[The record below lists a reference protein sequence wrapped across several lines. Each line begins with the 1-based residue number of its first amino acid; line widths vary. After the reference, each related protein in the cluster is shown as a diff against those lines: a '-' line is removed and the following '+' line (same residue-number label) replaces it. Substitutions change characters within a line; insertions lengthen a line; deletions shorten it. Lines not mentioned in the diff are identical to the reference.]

1 MAGVEVLAPGH
12 IPPEAVKEFPQNAVV
27 GKPLPC
33 RALNVTL
40 VGHCSHSD
48 FAQLHRTIDEKREMT
63 AQSMAYQ
70 RTLQVGGQAKAL
82 GFVALTATL
91 VAAAATM
98 APPIRADMA
107 GNAFLSA
114 LTNAGIAVTQPA
126 TTLAEG
132 QQVCPMLVQPG
143 GSFDSVV
150 SDMATGN
157 GMTEKNAGIFTI
169 LAIGAFCP
177 SMIAPL
183 IPDRF
188 KA

>member
-1 MAGVEVLAPGH
+1 MTYQCTVRVAGSA
-12 IPPEAVKEFPQNAVV
+12 
-27 GKPLPC
+27 
-33 RALNVTL
+33 RA
-40 VGHCSHSD
+40 
-48 FAQLHRTIDEKREMT
+48 F
-63 AQSMAYQ
+63 
-70 RTLQVGGQAKAL
+70 

-91 VAAAATM
+91 ITAAATV
-98 APPIRADMA
+98 AAPIRADMP

-126 TTLAEG
+126 TALAQG

-143 GSFDSVV
+143 QSFESVV
-150 SDMATGN
+150 SEMASGS

-169 LAIGAFCP
+169 LAIGTFCP

>member
-1 MAGVEVLAPGH
+1 
-12 IPPEAVKEFPQNAVV
+12 
-27 GKPLPC
+27 
-33 RALNVTL
+33 
-40 VGHCSHSD
+40 
-48 FAQLHRTIDEKREMT
+48 MT

-70 RTLQVGGQAKAL
+70 RTLQIGGQVKAL
-82 GFVALTATL
+82 GFVAVTAAL
-91 VAAAATM
+91 VAGAATM
-98 APPIRADMA
+98 AAPIRADMA

-132 QQVCPMLVQPG
+132 QQVCPLLVQPG

-150 SDMATGN
+150 SDMATGT

-169 LAIGAFCP
+169 IAIGTFCP

>member
-1 MAGVEVLAPGH
+1 
-12 IPPEAVKEFPQNAVV
+12 
-27 GKPLPC
+27 
-33 RALNVTL
+33 
-40 VGHCSHSD
+40 
-48 FAQLHRTIDEKREMT
+48 MT

-70 RTLQVGGQAKAL
+70 WSFGVGGQVKAF
-82 GFVALTATL
+82 GFAALTAAL
-91 VAAAATM
+91 IAAAATM
-98 APPIRADMA
+98 AAPIRADMA

-126 TTLAEG
+126 TSLAEG
-132 QQVCPMLVQPG
+132 QTVCPKLVQPG
-143 GSFDSVV
+143 MSFESVV

-169 LAIGAFCP
+169 IAIATFCP

-188 KA
+188 KAS

>member
-1 MAGVEVLAPGH
+1 
-12 IPPEAVKEFPQNAVV
+12 
-27 GKPLPC
+27 
-33 RALNVTL
+33 
-40 VGHCSHSD
+40 
-48 FAQLHRTIDEKREMT
+48 MT

-70 RTLQVGGQAKAL
+70 WPLRVGAQAKAF
-82 GFVALTATL
+82 GFMALTAGL
-91 VAAAATM
+91 VATAATM
-98 APPIRADMA
+98 AAPIRADMA

-126 TTLAEG
+126 TTLARG
-132 QQVCPMLVQPG
+132 QSVCPMLVQPG

-150 SDMATGN
+150 SEMATGT

-169 LAIGAFCP
+169 LAIGTFCP